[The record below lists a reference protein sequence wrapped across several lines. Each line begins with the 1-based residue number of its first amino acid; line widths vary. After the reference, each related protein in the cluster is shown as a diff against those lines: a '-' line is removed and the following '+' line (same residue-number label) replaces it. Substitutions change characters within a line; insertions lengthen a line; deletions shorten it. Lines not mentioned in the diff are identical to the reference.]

1 LNALPSQTFAATA
14 TSSQSKVAP
23 LPSAV
28 NQTIRKVISS
38 PFTEEHRL
46 GYITV
51 NPCSGVELL
60 RDDADT
66 EKDVFTRKQI
76 AKLFQTAEGEWQ
88 GAILMGYLTGL
99 RLGDITKMR
108 RQSVDLE
115 SGLLKVKTGKIGK
128 TVA

>member
-1 LNALPSQTFAATA
+1 M
-14 TSSQSKVAP
+14 
-23 LPSAV
+23 
-28 NQTIRKVISS
+28 
-38 PFTEEHRL
+38 